1 MGRTSKKPQF
11 NSQEAEE
18 DYPDDNGTRHTSEFE
33 QKYIESL
40 INRKPRMSWED
51 FKEKHKEQLSDRLGS
66 GIEKEQADY
75 RRLLDEERNR
85 KLSKGMNNKHL
96 TGKSKKDKKSKKEKK
111 DKKEKKREK
120 KRLKREKKEQK
131 KKAEA
136 SRGSEADSG
145 AKKRKRDAST
155 SSDSSSDSSSSS
167 SSSDSDDDGQ
177 RKKKKKEEKRKE
189 SGPVRLSDFHSG
201 RYDSNSD

>member
-18 DYPDDNGTRHTSEFE
+18 DYPVRHTSEFE

-85 KLSKGMNNKHL
+85 K
-96 TGKSKKDKKSKKEKK
+96 DKKSKKEKK

-136 SRGSEADSG
+136 SR
-145 AKKRKRDAST
+145 
-155 SSDSSSDSSSSS
+155 
-167 SSSDSDDDGQ
+167 
-177 RKKKKKEEKRKE
+177 
-189 SGPVRLSDFHSG
+189 HSRSFKLYNLMEWIQG
-201 RYDSNSD
+201 IRSR